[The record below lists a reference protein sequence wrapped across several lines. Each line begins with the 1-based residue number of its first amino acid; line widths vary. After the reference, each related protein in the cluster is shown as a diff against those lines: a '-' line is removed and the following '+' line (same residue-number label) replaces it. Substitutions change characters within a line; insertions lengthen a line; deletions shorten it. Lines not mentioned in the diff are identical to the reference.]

1 MKKET
6 KTATRQNLQ
15 KAREISVPDGLIFSH
30 SVILKRT
37 VNAKTKDCKVSTI
50 KAGQMV
56 SVYKHPKTGQ
66 VLYYANDGR
75 HCWID
80 E

>member
-6 KTATRQNLQ
+6 KTTVQQNLQ
-15 KAREISVPDGLIFSH
+15 KVKEISVPNGLMFSH
-30 SVILKRT
+30 STILKRT
-37 VNAKTKDCKVSTI
+37 VNAKTKDGKASVI

-75 HCWID
+75 YSWVD

>member
-6 KTATRQNLQ
+6 KTTMQQNLQ
-15 KAREISVPDGLIFSH
+15 KAEEISVLDGLTFSH
-30 SVILKRT
+30 SAILKRT
-37 VNAKTKDCKVSTI
+37 VNAKTKDGKASTI

-66 VLYYANDGR
+66 ALYYANDGR
-75 HCWID
+75 HCWVD